1 MDSLIQRLKQR
12 SLSFY
17 LLFALVS
24 KKTLISSTISLRY
37 FLHHVFFHY
46 CGHLNWY
53 KMWSCDKWIT
63 NRPTS
68 HHKDYQRLSEEVQL
82 YLRRGCGGGLQ
93 WSLQSW
99 EDSLSTVS
107 LCQRC
112 LLLFGPGRISSL
124 QLTSDSHRNYPCTHA
139 PGEKW
144 GESSWRDVGLV
155 WCAAK
160 QSCWDLFT
168 SSLTFEVLKL
178 I

>member
-1 MDSLIQRLKQR
+1 MWTPWFKDWNRG
-12 SLSFY
+12 
-17 LLFALVS
+17 VS
-24 KKTLISSTISLRY
+24 VSICCLHSCQKRPLYPQLYPWGTFFIMSS
-37 FLHHVFFHY
+37 FHY

-99 EDSLSTVS
+99 EGSLSTVS

-124 QLTSDSHRNYPCTHA
+124 QLTSYSHRNYPCTHA

-144 GESSWRDVGLV
+144 GEGHR
-155 WCAAK
+155 
-160 QSCWDLFT
+160 
-168 SSLTFEVLKL
+168 EEM
-178 I
+178 